1 MAINRTFSR
10 ETSRA
15 EAVQPPATSPICPPT
30 SETTLTTSVISNDL
44 AILGQGV
51 TILTKGALQVDGQL
65 QANVHGVEILIGQ
78 KGQVEGTLVAESVC
92 IEGEVNGT
100 IRALRVELTPTAK
113 VEGEIHHQVLVVAEG
128 STFEGSVRRPKDR
141 QELMPVLD
149 RAAHESSRARQTP

>member
-1 MAINRTFSR
+1 VAINRTFSR

-15 EAVQPPATSPICPPT
+15 EIVQPPATSPIRPPT

-65 QANVHGVEILIGQ
+65 QANVHGVEIVIGQ

-113 VEGEIHHQVLVVAEG
+113 VEGRFTTK
-128 STFEGSVRRPKDR
+128 S
-141 QELMPVLD
+141 
-149 RAAHESSRARQTP
+149 